1 MNRALDFAST
11 VRHDGH
17 GGLAD
22 DLATPAGLAE
32 WAGLDAASEELW
44 QEVVALRWAV
54 RSLFA
59 RAAAAGERM
68 DTPHLVPPD
77 EALRLVN
84 GAAARVPRVAR
95 LEWDGQPRVR
105 YVDSATPGERLLA
118 DLATAVIE
126 FLASEERAA
135 LRACPAPR
143 CIRYFVKAH
152 PQQQWCK
159 PSCGNRARVS
169 RHYRKRE
176 RER

>member
-1 MNRALDFAST
+1 MSRALEFAST

-22 DLATPAGLAE
+22 DLATVDGLAA
-32 WAGLDAASEELW
+32 WARVDANEELRLR
-44 QEVVALRWAV
+44 VVELRWAV

-59 RAAAAGERM
+59 HAVDAGERI
-68 DTPHLVPPD
+68 DTPHLMPLD
-77 EALRLVN
+77 EALRVVN
-84 GAAARVPRVAR
+84 AAAAQVPRAAR
-95 LEWDGQPRVR
+95 LEWEEPLRLR
-105 YVDSATPGERLLA
+105 YVDSATEGERLLA
-118 DLATAVIE
+118 DLATSAIE
-126 FLASEERAA
+126 FLVSGERAE

-169 RHYRKRE
+169 RHYRKTR
-176 RER
+176 